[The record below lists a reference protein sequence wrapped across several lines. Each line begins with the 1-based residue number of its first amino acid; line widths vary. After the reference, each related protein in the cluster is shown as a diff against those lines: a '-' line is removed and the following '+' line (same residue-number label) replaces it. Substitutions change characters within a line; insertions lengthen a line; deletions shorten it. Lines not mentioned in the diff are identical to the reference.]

1 MASTRAKKPAYS
13 DACVGVRAAPWYFGR
28 LPTDGPSDSAL
39 SFSRSRRTRTRDHGV
54 GSRRVTI
61 RPPAELHIGL
71 TDGTFYGGD
80 PFPAFAWMRSEAP
93 AYFDEASGVWGITR
107 YADIKEI
114 SKDPD
119 TFSNAGGIRPDS
131 DALPMM
137 IDFDAPEHVRRRRL
151 VSEGFTPKRIRESE
165 AGIRSICDAII
176 DRVCE
181 QGSVDFVT
189 DIAAPLPMIVIG
201 NMLGVAPEDRDAL
214 LRWSDDMLKA
224 LGSPDPTAM
233 EGAALAAME
242 YAEYI
247 TAVAEQ
253 RRRDSQTD
261 DLIGTLVHAE
271 IEGDKLDE
279 SSIIYESLLIL
290 IGGDETTRHV
300 ISGGMY
306 ELLTHPDQHA
316 LLVAERDRL
325 PLAVEEMLR
334 WVSPIK
340 NMARQT
346 TRDVDLHGMTI
357 AKGQKL
363 LLLYPSANRDERN
376 FAEPERFDIT
386 RTPNDHMAFGFGAHF
401 CLGNRLARME
411 LAVMFDR
418 LFERLPDLALATDA
432 EPPKRAANFVSGY
445 ETMPVTFTPTAPV
458 GATA

>member
-1 MASTRAKKPAYS
+1 MTT
-13 DACVGVRAAPWYFGR
+13 V
-28 LPTDGPSDSAL
+28 PSD
-39 SFSRSRRTRTRDHGV
+39 
-54 GSRRVTI
+54 
-61 RPPAELHIGL
+61 LHIGL
-71 TDGTFYGGD
+71 TEGTFYSGD
-80 PFPAFAWMRSEAP
+80 PFPAFAWMRAEAP
-93 AYFDEASGVWGITR
+93 AFYDEAAGVWGITR
-107 YADIKEI
+107 YADIREI

-137 IDFDAPEHVRRRRL
+137 IDTDAPEHVRRRRL
-151 VSEGFTPKRIRESE
+151 VSEGFTPRRIRESE
-165 AGIRSICDAII
+165 EGIRTICDAII

-181 QGSVDFVT
+181 KGSADFVN

-233 EGAALAAME
+233 DRAAIAAME

-253 RRRDSQTD
+253 RRRDNQTD

-271 IEGDKLDE
+271 IEGDQLDE
-279 SSIIYESLLIL
+279 SSLIYESLLIL

-306 ELLTHPDQHA
+306 ELLTHPDQYRM
-316 LLVAERDRL
+316 LSEDRSRMTV
-325 PLAVEEMLR
+325 AVEEMLR

-340 NMARQT
+340 NMART
-346 TRDVDLHGMTI
+346 MTRDVELHGQTLS
-357 AKGQKL
+357 KGQKL
-363 LLLYPSANRDERN
+363 LLLYPSANRDESM
-376 FAEPERFDIT
+376 FDDPETFDIT
-386 RTPNDHMAFGFGAHF
+386 RTPNDHIAFGFGAPF
-401 CLGNRLARME
+401 CMGKRLARME
-411 LAVMFDR
+411 LSVMFDR
-418 LFERLPDLALATDA
+418 LLERLPDLALADDG

>member
-1 MASTRAKKPAYS
+1 MTTS
-13 DACVGVRAAPWYFGR
+13 
-28 LPTDGPSDSAL
+28 PTDL
-39 SFSRSRRTRTRDHGV
+39 S
-54 GSRRVTI
+54 
-61 RPPAELHIGL
+61 IGL

-80 PFPAFAWMRSEAP
+80 PFPAFAWMREQAP
-93 AYFDEASGVWGITR
+93 AYFDESAGVWGITR

-137 IDFDAPEHVRRRRL
+137 IDTDAPEHVRRRRL
-151 VSEGFTPKRIRESE
+151 VSEGFTPRRIRESE
-165 AGIRSICDAII
+165 EAIRHVCDAII

-181 QGSVDFVT
+181 AGSADFVR

-201 NMLGVAPEDRDAL
+201 NMLGVAPKDRDDL

-224 LGSPDPTAM
+224 LGSPDPGAM
-233 EGAALAAME
+233 DIAALAAME

-247 TAVAEQ
+247 TAVAAQ
-253 RRRDSQTD
+253 RRRDNQSD

-271 IEGDKLDE
+271 IEGDRLDE
-279 SSIIYESLLIL
+279 ASIIYESLLIL

-306 ELLTHPDQHA
+306 ELIRQPEQLQ
-316 LLVAERDRL
+316 LLAADRTLL
-325 PLAVEEMLR
+325 PGAVEEMLR

-340 NMARQT
+340 NMARQV
-346 TRDVDLHGMTI
+346 TRDVEFQGETLLE
-357 AKGQKL
+357 GQKL
-363 LLLYPSANRDERN
+363 LLLYPSGNRDERV
-376 FAEPERFDIT
+376 FDEPERFDIC

-411 LAVMFDR
+411 LSVMFDR
-418 LFERLPDLALATDA
+418 LLDRLPDLALAQA
-432 EPPKRAANFVSGY
+432 GEPPKRAANFVSGF
-445 ETMPVTFTPTAPV
+445 ETMPVVFTPTAPV
-458 GATA
+458 GASA

>member
-1 MASTRAKKPAYS
+1 MTTIPA
-13 DACVGVRAAPWYFGR
+13 D
-28 LPTDGPSDSAL
+28 
-39 SFSRSRRTRTRDHGV
+39 
-54 GSRRVTI
+54 
-61 RPPAELHIGL
+61 LHIGL

-80 PFPAFAWMRSEAP
+80 PFPAFAWMRREAP
-93 AYFDEASGVWGITR
+93 AFYDEQAGVWGITR

-137 IDFDAPEHVRRRRL
+137 IDTDAPEHVRRRRL
-151 VSEGFTPKRIRESE
+151 VSEGFTPRRIRESE
-165 AGIRSICDAII
+165 DGIREICDAII

-181 QGSVDFVT
+181 RGSADFVN

-233 EGAALAAME
+233 DRAALAAME

-253 RRRDSQTD
+253 RRRDSQSD

-271 IEGDKLDE
+271 IEGDRLDE
-279 SSIIYESLLIL
+279 SSLIYESLLIL

-306 ELLTHPDQHA
+306 ELLTHPDQFA
-316 LLVAERDRL
+316 RLAADRTGLPVAI
-325 PLAVEEMLR
+325 EEMLR

-340 NMARQT
+340 NMART
-346 TRDVDLHGMTI
+346 MTRDVELHGQTLR
-357 AKGQKL
+357 KGQKL
-363 LLLYPSANRDERN
+363 LLLYPSANRDEAV
-376 FAEPERFDIT
+376 FEDPETFDVG
-386 RTPNDHMAFGFGAHF
+386 RTPNDHMAFGFGSHF

-418 LFERLPDLALATDA
+418 LFERLPDLALASDA

>member
-1 MASTRAKKPAYS
+1 
-13 DACVGVRAAPWYFGR
+13 
-28 LPTDGPSDSAL
+28 
-39 SFSRSRRTRTRDHGV
+39 
-54 GSRRVTI
+54 VTI
-61 RPPAELHIGL
+61 TPPADLHIGL

-80 PFPAFAWMRSEAP
+80 PFPAFAWMRAEAP
-93 AYFDEASGVWGITR
+93 AYFDEMAGVWGITR

-151 VSEGFTPKRIRESE
+151 VSEGFTPRRIRESE
-165 AGIRSICDAII
+165 EGIRTVCDAII

-181 QGSVDFVT
+181 QGSADFVT

-214 LRWSDDMLKA
+214 LGWSDDMLKA

-233 EGAALAAME
+233 DRAALAAME

-253 RRRDSQTD
+253 RRRDNQTD

-279 SSIIYESLLIL
+279 SSVIYESLLIL

-306 ELLTHPDQHA
+306 ELLTHPDQFA
-316 LLVAERDRL
+316 LLAAERDRL

-334 WVSPIK
+334 WVTPIK
-340 NMARQT
+340 NMARQV
-346 TRDVDLHGMTI
+346 TRDVDLHGQTI
-357 AKGQKL
+357 TKGQKL
-363 LLLYPSANRDERN
+363 LLLYPSANRDETV
-376 FAEPERFDIT
+376 FEDPERFDMT
-386 RTPNDHMAFGFGAHF
+386 RTPNDHMAFGFGSHF

-411 LAVMFDR
+411 LQVMFDR
-418 LFERLPDLALATDA
+418 LLERLPDLALATDA
-432 EPPKRAANFVSGY
+432 ELPKRAANFVSGY
-445 ETMPVTFTPTAPV
+445 ESMPVTFTPTAPV